1 MKQDNSK
8 VVLFIDEDV
17 EPIAELSTPIQF
29 ELDTT
34 KLTDGEHT
42 LRIVS
47 KSPHGKEG
55 LRKIKFT
62 VKNGP
67 DITLSGLK
75 DNQVIDGIQPIMINA
90 YDKGN
95 QKEFIIKGSETPESI
110 PNWLWIIIILFV
122 GWMIYYL
129 TTNFNL

>member
-1 MKQDNSK
+1 MKENNSK
-8 VVLFIDEDV
+8 VILFIDDDI

-34 KLTDGEHT
+34 KLVDGEHQ

-47 KSPHGKEG
+47 KSPHQKEG
-55 LRKIKFT
+55 IKVINFV

-67 DITLSGLK
+67 DITISGLREK
-75 DNQVIDGIQPIMINA
+75 QIVDGTIPLMINA

-95 QKEFIIKGSETPESI
+95 HKSFIIEGSETPESI
-110 PNWLWIIIILFV
+110 PNWMWVTIILLL
-122 GWMIYYL
+122 GWMMYYL
-129 TTNFNL
+129 FSYFNF